1 MPELPPQPAH
11 PALTTLLLRM
21 RRGEG
26 TASSELFAILY
37 AELRDLANMILRPQR
52 DGQTLQPTALVHEAY
67 VRLLGDSALEI
78 DNRAH
83 FFGCAARA
91 MREVLIDRARARQAI
106 KRGGD
111 RERVTLV
118 DAEVADRQVEVDLVA
133 LDESLS
139 RLEKLNERHCRV
151 IELRFFAGL
160 DVDQT
165 ASVLGVSAR
174 TVERD
179 WRMARAWLLEEMGE

>member
-1 MPELPPQPAH
+1 MPNPLPQPAH
-11 PALTTLLLRM
+11 VQIAMLLVRLRQGDKAASGDLLAALY
-21 RRGEG
+21 
-26 TASSELFAILY
+26 SEL
-37 AELRDLANMILRPQR
+37 RGLAGRILRPQL
-52 DGQTLQPTALVHEAY
+52 DGRTLQPTELVHEAY
-67 VRLLGDSALEI
+67 LRLLGNTATDFES
-78 DNRAH
+78 RAH

-91 MREVLIDRARARQAI
+91 MREVLIDRARARDAV

-111 RERVTLV
+111 RDRVTLV
-118 DAEVADRQVEVDLVA
+118 DADVADRPMEVDLEA

-160 DVDQT
+160 DMEQAAV
-165 ASVLGVSAR
+165 VLGVSPR

-179 WRMARAWLLEEMGE
+179 WRMARAWLLAELGE